1 MYSEI
6 TKSLLAASRELA
18 ETRLKINR
26 ENGKV
31 KNLEKIHY
39 RFPTNVK
46 VSCSDLSESL
56 STEDKVWTESDI
68 ARAAMY
74 LGMKELEN
82 VHKQDKVV
90 ARSLMHLLS
99 IKAKLFK

>member
-6 TKSLLAASRELA
+6 TKSLLAASKELA
-18 ETRLKINR
+18 ETRLKLNR

-39 RFPTNVK
+39 RFPTKVK
-46 VSCSDLSESL
+46 VKCSDLSQSL
-56 STEDKVWTESDI
+56 STESKTWTESDI

-74 LGMKELEN
+74 LGMKELES
-82 VHKQDKVV
+82 VYKQDKIV